1 MESVILVE
9 VILIIILLAF
19 SAFFSSSE
27 TAFTSINKIR
37 LKSQA
42 DQGNKRAAQ
51 TLSLSKK
58 FDSLISTILIGNNVV
73 NIGMTSVATVLFIR
87 LFPDYGATISTV
99 VMTVLVLIFGEIT
112 PKVLA
117 KAKSES
123 ISKSATPFLSFLMR
137 LLKPFVWLFD
147 IWTKFVTKI
156 FNVEDEDA
164 ITEEEL
170 KTLVG
175 EASEAGS
182 LEADEHALIS
192 SAMEFDDT
200 VIASVMRHRTEIQGV
215 ERNASIE
222 EIYDLF
228 QETNYSRLIIY
239 EDNIDHVLG
248 VLHLKDFFKILMEQ
262 EKNPNP
268 KEKNF
273 NLIDEVNNV
282 ILVPETVNIASL
294 LKEMQE
300 KHSHMAIVTDEY
312 GGTRGLVTME
322 DLIEE
327 LVGEIWD
334 EHDTIERHVLQHTD
348 QTFLVSGVMNLKRFF
363 EYFGLEKFASEDYL
377 ANTVSGFIVE
387 ISGQFPQK
395 GQVVEFEHLI
405 LKVVSLEDY
414 IIENVQVRVKHSPE
428 DKNQDQEE

>member
-1 MESVILVE
+1 MEI
-9 VILIIILLAF
+9 ILIIILLAF
-19 SAFFSSSE
+19 SGFFSSSE
-27 TAFTSINKIR
+27 TAFTSVNKIR

-42 DQGNKRAAQ
+42 DQGDKRAAH
-51 TLSLSKK
+51 TLSLSEK

-99 VMTVLVLIFGEIT
+99 VLTVLVLTFGEVT

-117 KAKSES
+117 KSKSET
-123 ISKSATPFLSFLMR
+123 ISKAATPFLHFLMKI
-137 LLKPFVWLFD
+137 LKPFIWLFD
-147 IWTKFVTKI
+147 MWTKFVTRI
-156 FNVEDEDA
+156 FDVKNQDV

-182 LEADEHALIS
+182 LEEDEHALVS

-200 VIASVMRHRTEIQGV
+200 AIASVMRHRTEIQGV
-215 ERNASIE
+215 EQKASVE
-222 EIYDLF
+222 EIFNLF
-228 QETNYSRLIIY
+228 QKTGYSRLIIY
-239 EDNIDHVLG
+239 DENIDNILG
-248 VLHLKDFFKILMEQ
+248 VLHLKDFFSFLLDQQKNPDQEDFDLME
-262 EKNPNP
+262 K
-268 KEKNF
+268 
-273 NLIDEVNNV
+273 VNNV
-282 ILVPETVNIASL
+282 ILVPETANIASL

-300 KHSHMAIVTDEY
+300 KHNHMAIVTDEY

-334 EHDTIERHVLQHTD
+334 EHDTIERHVMQHVD
-348 QTFLVSGVMNLKRFF
+348 QTFIVSGSMNLKRFF

-387 ISGQFPQK
+387 ISGHFPK
-395 GQVVEFEHLI
+395 EGQIVEFEHLI
-405 LKVVSLEDY
+405 LRVVSLDDY
-414 IIENVQVRVKHSPE
+414 VIETVQVRIEPQTE
-428 DKNQDQEE
+428 DLDEEE

>member
-1 MESVILVE
+1 MEI
-9 VILIIILLAF
+9 ILIIILLAF

-27 TAFTSINKIR
+27 TAFTSVNKIR

-42 DQGNKRAAQ
+42 EQGNKRAAQ
-51 TLSLSKK
+51 TLSLSEK

-73 NIGMTSVATVLFIR
+73 NIGMTSVATVLFLR
-87 LFPDYGATISTV
+87 LFPNYGATISTA
-99 VMTVLVLIFGEIT
+99 VMTVLVLVFGEIT

-117 KAKSES
+117 NSKSET
-123 ISKSATPFLSFLMR
+123 ISKASTPFLNFLMK
-137 LLKPFVWLFD
+137 LLKPFIWLFD
-147 IWTKFVTKI
+147 MWTKFVTRI
-156 FNVEDEDA
+156 FDIQDQDV

-182 LEADEHALIS
+182 LEEDEHALVS

-200 VIASVMRHRTEIQGV
+200 AIASVMRHRTEIQAV
-215 ERNASIE
+215 ERDASIE

-239 EDNIDHVLG
+239 KDNIDHVLG
-248 VLHLKDFFKILMEQ
+248 VLHFKDFFNFLMEQ
-262 EKNPNP
+262 EKNPQG
-268 KEKNF
+268 KEFELMDK
-273 NLIDEVNNV
+273 INNV
-282 ILVPETVNIASL
+282 IFMPETVNIAHL
-294 LKEMQE
+294 LKEMQD
-300 KHSHMAIVTDEY
+300 KHTHMAIVTDEY

-334 EHDTIERHVLQHTD
+334 EHDTIERHVMQHVD
-348 QTFLVSGVMNLKRFF
+348 QTFTVSGSMNLKRFF
-363 EYFGLEKFASEDYL
+363 EHFGLEKFASEDYL

-387 ISGQFPQK
+387 ISSQFPAK
-395 GQVVEFEHLI
+395 GQIVEFEHLI

-414 IIENVQVRVKHSPE
+414 VIETAQVRIKPQPE
-428 DKNQDQEE
+428 DDEQETEK

>member
-1 MESVILVE
+1 MESVSLVE
-9 VILIIILLAF
+9 VILIIILLGF

-58 FDSLISTILIGNNVV
+58 FHSLISAILIGNNTV
-73 NIGMTSVATVLFIR
+73 NIWMTSVATVLFIR
-87 LFPDYGATISTV
+87 LFPNYGATISTV
-99 VMTVLVLIFGEIT
+99 VMTVLILTFGEIT

-117 KAKSES
+117 KPKSET
-123 ISKSATPFLSFLMR
+123 ISKSATPFLNFLMK
-137 LLKPFVWLFD
+137 LLKPVIWLFD
-147 IWTKFVTKI
+147 IWTKFITKLLKI
-156 FNVEDEDA
+156 EDEDV

-170 KTLVG
+170 KTLVS

-200 VIASVMRHRTEIQGV
+200 IIASVMRHRTEIQGV
-215 ERNASIE
+215 ERNTSIE
-222 EIYDLF
+222 EIYNIF
-228 QETNYSRLIIY
+228 QKTNYSRLVIY
-239 EDNIDHVLG
+239 EENIDHVIG
-248 VLHLKDFFKILMEQ
+248 VLHLKDFFRLLMEE
-262 EKNPNP
+262 EKKP
-268 KEKNF
+268 KGKEFNF
-273 NLIDEVNNV
+273 IDEVNNV

-300 KHSHMAIVTDEY
+300 KHNHMAIVTDEY

-334 EHDTIERHVLQHTD
+334 EHDTIERHITQHTD
-348 QTFLVSGVMNLKRFF
+348 QTFVVNGAMNLKRFF
-363 EYFGLEKFASEDYL
+363 EHFGLEKFASEDYL

-387 ISGQFPQK
+387 VSGHFPQK

-428 DKNQDQEE
+428 SKNEDPEE